1 LETKNLFN
9 WSALMLATEN
19 QIEVICPIGRI
30 GILCDED
37 AVKELRFLGGPMHDD
52 DVFIADREKGVA
64 GEALKQLKAYFAGK
78 LRDFDLPLAPEGTPF
93 QKKVWK
99 QLEKIRYGEVK
110 SYLDIA
116 RAIGKPS
123 GPRAVGAANGRNP
136 IAIIVPCHRV
146 IGASGKLVGFGGGLP
161 TKKWLLL
168 HENPHFNLIG

>member
-1 LETKNLFN
+1 
-9 WSALMLATEN
+9 MLATDNE
-19 QIEVICPIGRI
+19 IEIICPIGKI
-30 GILCDED
+30 AITVEKD
-37 AVKELRFLGGPMHDD
+37 ALTELRFLGGPMHDD
-52 DVFIADREKGVA
+52 GVFIGPKLKGVA
-64 GEALKQLKAYFAGK
+64 GEAIKQLKAYFAGT
-78 LRDFDLPLAPEGTPF
+78 LQDFDLPLALQGTPF

-99 QLEKIRYGEVK
+99 QLEKIPYGEVK

-116 RAIGKPS
+116 KAVGKPS

-168 HENPHFNLIG
+168 HENPDFNLIG